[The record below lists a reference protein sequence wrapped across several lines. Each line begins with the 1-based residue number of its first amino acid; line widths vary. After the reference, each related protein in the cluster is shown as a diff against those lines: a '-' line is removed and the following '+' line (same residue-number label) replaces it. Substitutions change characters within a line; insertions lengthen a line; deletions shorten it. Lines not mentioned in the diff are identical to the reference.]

1 MKKDFRTKNLLCDFT
16 LHPEFIE
23 VFDCV
28 FFAGTPPDS
37 LPKRC
42 PILCRIGKDLSTY
55 SIAGVFG
62 NCSRLLRPIPRPAC
76 WFRLGMQFERRG
88 KVSCSCDF
96 RGGRFSS

>member
-37 LPKRC
+37 LPKAVPDSVEDRQ
-42 PILCRIGKDLSTY
+42 RFEY
-55 SIAGVFG
+55 
-62 NCSRLLRPIPRPAC
+62 LLN
-76 WFRLGMQFERRG
+76 RRG
-88 KVSCSCDF
+88 VWE
-96 RGGRFSS
+96 